1 MKIAIFAFGI
11 ISLIVLGCGSQSK
24 SSSIFGNIEGG
35 AGKTVYLERFVNNR
49 GVRTDSTVIGSDG
62 SFVLVPSQPLE
73 MNFYRVILGD
83 RDFVVIIADSTE
95 SIQIEGVAGDLN
107 KKATISGSDNTAMLR
122 EFEASCQVIFDK
134 QEEAMQKMRE
144 PSLSPEMQAQFRQ
157 EAIEARKELSAM
169 VKKWL
174 ESHSSTPAAL
184 AAVQMLDLRA
194 DLSTYKKVV
203 KDLDKTFAH
212 SLHFKMLKQKVDASD
227 NPPPM
232 PADPA
237 GGQSEVVGAKI
248 AVGQAAPEI
257 ALPDPNGKVKK
268 LSDLKGKVVLIDFWA
283 SWCGPCRRENP
294 NVVKAYN
301 HYKKDGFDVM
311 SVSLDKD
318 ANAWKQAIQQDG
330 LTWTNHVSDLAFW
343 NSKAAADY
351 GVHSIPFPVLID
363 KKGNVIAYG
372 PNVRGEMLEGYLKEI
387 FGH

>member
-1 MKIAIFAFGI
+1 MKIVSFVVGI
-11 ISLIVLGCGSQSK
+11 GLLFLSSCTSSSK
-24 SSSIFGNIEGG
+24 SSSISGQIEGG
-35 AGKTVYLERFVNNR
+35 EGKTIYLERFVNNR

-62 SFVLVPSQPLE
+62 AFKLVPSQPLE
-73 MNFYRVILGD
+73 MNFYRLILAD
-83 RDFVVIIADSTE
+83 KDFVVIIADSTE
-95 SIQIEGVAGDLN
+95 CIQIEGKAGDLN
-107 KKATISGSDNTAMLR
+107 KNARISGSENTAMLR
-122 EFEASCQVIFDK
+122 EFESSCQVIFDK
-134 QEEAMQKMRE
+134 QEEAMSKLKD
-144 PSLSPEMQAQFRQ
+144 PSLSPEMQSQYRQ
-157 EAIEARKELSAM
+157 QVVEARKELSGM
-169 VKKWL
+169 IKTWL

-194 DLSTYKKVV
+194 ELPTYKKVV
-203 KDLDKTFAH
+203 NDLDKTFAH
-212 SLHFKMLKQKVDASD
+212 SLHYKMLKQKVESADA
-227 NPPPM
+227 PPPM
-232 PADPA
+232 PGDPTN
-237 GGQSEVVGAKI
+237 GQSEVIGAKI
-248 AVGQAAPEI
+248 SVGQPAPEI
-257 ALPDPNGKVKK
+257 ALPDPTGKVRK
-268 LSDLKGKVVLIDFWA
+268 LSDMKGKVVLIDFWA

-301 HYKKDGFDVM
+301 AYKKDGFDVM

-330 LTWTNHVSDLAFW
+330 LTWSNHVSDLAFW